1 MIYDTERRK
10 YTVLREAQ
18 ECTVTNAPAALGA
31 IAKSLRTVPVQKGCR
46 CNGRKLLNQRC
57 RDSRSMPVK
66 RLKSMD
72 QQLLVPTTMGDE
84 VFVGRVVPKTNNLN
98 EC

>member
-18 ECTVTNAPAALGA
+18 ECTVPMFPAAFGA

-46 CNGRKLLNQRC
+46 CNGRKSLNWR
-57 RDSRSMPVK
+57 
-66 RLKSMD
+66 
-72 QQLLVPTTMGDE
+72 
-84 VFVGRVVPKTNNLN
+84 
-98 EC
+98 

>member
-1 MIYDTERRK
+1 MH
-10 YTVLREAQ
+10 
-18 ECTVTNAPAALGA
+18 CTNAPAAFGA
-31 IAKSLRTVPVQKGCR
+31 IAKSLRTVPVQKVCR
-46 CNGRKLLNQRC
+46 RSAHKSLNWRC
-57 RDSRSMPVK
+57 RDSRSMPVR